1 MIQKSTR
8 TEESELSSIER
19 VAEVYPRV
27 PAQGRPLGLRVDR
40 LVAAQGLAAE
50 PGGDGRAADLE
61 QQARSVF
68 QVMKELVEQSGGGLE
83 NVAKA
88 TAYVTS
94 EEQRAPVNGLWWEEL
109 FPDPM
114 NKPAY
119 KVLLAPL
126 PPGRLI
132 ELDLL
137 AVLGATRR
145 RIDLPGV
152 PARDP
157 TVEIGGMLFTS
168 RVHPTLP
175 FAEGE
180 IAEGG
185 VQEQARQTFTNALGL
200 LSLAGGE
207 PADIVQFT
215 SFGRT
220 PGYAEATREA
230 LAEVF
235 PDEAGR
241 PRLTTLT
248 NFIPA
253 KFDVMVE
260 MAATIGGAE

>member
-1 MIQKSTR
+1 
-8 TEESELSSIER
+8 
-19 VAEVYPRV
+19 
-27 PAQGRPLGLRVDR
+27 
-40 LVAAQGLAAE
+40 LVAAQGLAAQPAGDE
-50 PGGDGRAADLE
+50 PAADLE
-61 QQARSVF
+61 QQARAVL
-68 QVMKELVEQSGGGLE
+68 QAMKELVEQSGGGLE
-83 NVAKA
+83 NVAKV
-88 TAYVTS
+88 TAYVTG
-94 EEQRAPVNGLWWEEL
+94 EDQREPVNGLWWEEL

-119 KVLLAPL
+119 KVILAPL

-132 ELDLL
+132 ELDVL

-168 RVHPTLP
+168 RIHPTLP

-180 IAEGG
+180 IAAGG
-185 VQEQARQTFTNALGL
+185 VKEQARQAFTNALGL
-200 LSLAGGE
+200 LSLAGGK

-215 SFGRT
+215 SFGRA
-220 PGYAEATREA
+220 PGYAEATAAA

-235 PDEAGR
+235 PDGESR
-241 PRLTTLT
+241 PRLNALT

-253 KFDVMVE
+253 KFDVMIE
-260 MAATIGGAE
+260 MAATVGGPA